1 MLLGRVAGA
10 VPEGPGTPVPIRA
23 FALAAAA
30 ASISPAPC
38 WLTDCS
44 PFKTMLPSA
53 RRRFVAVFISAA
65 RIIEGVQE
73 GFFCL
78 TSAATPAV
86 IGELI
91 EVPEAEMKPV

>member
-1 MLLGRVAGA
+1 MFCRTVGA
-10 VPEGPGTPVPIRA
+10 DPVGPAAPTPISA

-30 ASISPAPC
+30 ASMRPAPC
-38 WLTDCS
+38 WLMVCVPSGTGVPS
-44 PFKTMLPSA
+44 P

-78 TSAATPAV
+78 TSAAAPAV

-91 EVPEAEMKPV
+91 EVPETDM